1 VTKRLEK
8 ITQSFEN
15 VAKTTALQKC
25 QNIYIEAQLNIKPFK
40 KSLNTFNKPYIEIA
54 YFGENVKKL
63 VEKMAKLAQFFG
75 LFYLFKTPQLCFKSS
90 PTGKKNHPFS
100 LP

>member
-1 VTKRLEK
+1 MTKRLEK

-25 QNIYIEAQLNIKPFK
+25 QNIYVEAQLNIKPFK

-54 YFGENVKKL
+54 YFGENVKKICR
-63 VEKMAKLAQFFG
+63 KNGQNGPIFW
-75 LFYLFKTPQLCFKSS
+75 LFYLFKTPQWCFKE
-90 PTGKKNHPFS
+90 
-100 LP
+100 